1 MNERRCHG
9 AIDAAMGT
17 PIVNTRYA
25 AVGDLPL
32 RLGGLLPGV
41 RLAYCSFGRLA
52 NDGRNAV
59 LLTHG
64 FTSSHL
70 FTQSNGWGSLI
81 GPGKALD
88 TDRVFVVS
96 SNMLGSSYG
105 STGPSNMI
113 PAGGK
118 PYGPNFPPIAVS
130 DIVAAQ
136 RRLLGALGVKQLAAV
151 LGPSYGGFQAFT
163 WGVEHPDFV
172 RAIVP
177 VETATQ
183 AQQAFDAQGTLR
195 RFEQDP
201 NWNGGHCYETGG
213 IVPTM
218 SRLREQTLRRYGA
231 DQGLRAEG
239 LTEAL
244 VAAEITRQALEWA
257 SVFDP
262 NSLLALGRAIN
273 LYDVRSELGR
283 IKARV
288 LYVLSRTDA
297 LFPPSLAQSVMP
309 ALAAAGIDARY
320 FEIDTEHG
328 HLGSDVDVAKWAP
341 VLAEFLRLDPFLA

>member
-1 MNERRCHG
+1 MTTLF
-9 AIDAAMGT
+9 ASI
-17 PIVNTRYA
+17 
-25 AVGDLPL
+25 GDLPL
-32 RLGGLLPGV
+32 RHGGLLPGA
-41 RLAYCSFGRLA
+41 RLAYCSYGHLA
-52 NDGRNAV
+52 GDGCNAV

-70 FTQSNGWGSLI
+70 FTQGSGWGTLI
-81 GPGKALD
+81 GPGKAID
-88 TDRVFVVS
+88 TDRFFLIS

-105 STGPSNMI
+105 STA
-113 PAGGK
+113 PASINPASGK
-118 PYGPNFPPIAVS
+118 PYGPDFPPITVV

-136 RRLLGALGVKQLAAV
+136 RRMLDALGVKQLAAV
-151 LGPSYGGFQAFT
+151 IGPSYGGLQAFT

-172 RAIVP
+172 RSIIP

-183 AQQAFDAQGTLR
+183 GQVRFDAAAHLR
-195 RFEQDP
+195 QFEQDP
-201 NWNGGHCYETGG
+201 NWNAGHCYANGG
-213 IVPTM
+213 IVATM
-218 SRLREQTLRRYGA
+218 TALREQTLRRYGA
-231 DQGLRAEG
+231 EQGLRAEG
-239 LTEAL
+239 MNEAQ
-244 VAAEITRQALEWA
+244 VAAEITRQALAWA
-257 SVFDP
+257 KVFDP

-273 LYDVRSELGR
+273 SFDVRHELGR

-309 ALAAAGIDARY
+309 SLAAAGVDARY

-341 VLAEFLRLDPFLA
+341 VLAEFLRQDPALA